1 MKYYLIAGEASGDL
15 HGSNLIRSIAAQD
28 PDADFRYYGGDKML
42 VAGGEL
48 VKHYRDTAVMGF
60 VRVATHLHKILRN
73 INDCKQDIAEYAPDI
88 LILIDYPG
96 FNLEIAK
103 YAKEVLNLK
112 VAYYIPP
119 KIWAWKEGRVE
130 QIKKYVDVVYCIF
143 PFEVDFYKSHGYDN
157 VLYVGNP
164 CVQSVKS
171 ACHVSKDDFYLING
185 FDPDKKI
192 VAMLPGSREQEV
204 KHTIAVL
211 NKMDKAKFNDCQFV
225 MAATSAVDMNMYK
238 GVDSSIKVV
247 YDETYPLLTFADAAI
262 VNSGTATLETALFGV
277 PQVVVYPIVIPRLFY
292 WIGRRYMLKIPY
304 ISLVNII
311 SGNETVKEL
320 VAHEYTVQS
329 TTDCL
334 SDLLYNNDY
343 INSVKA
349 GYNKVRD
356 ILGDSVASDVAAEHI
371 IKILRNKK
379 R

>member
-15 HGSNLIRSIAAQD
+15 HGSNLIRSIAAKD
-28 PDADFRYYGGDKML
+28 SDADFRYYGGDKML

-48 VKHYRDTAVMGF
+48 VKHYKDTAVMGF
-60 VRVATHLHKILRN
+60 LRVATHLHKILRN
-73 INDCKQDIAEYAPDI
+73 INDCKRDIADYAPDV

-164 CVQSVKS
+164 CVQSVRS

-192 VAMLPGSREQEV
+192 VALLPGSREHEV
-204 KHTIAVL
+204 KHTISVL
-211 NKMDKAKFNDCQFV
+211 NKIDKSKFNDCQFV
-225 MAATSAVDMNMYK
+225 MAATSAVDMDMYK

-247 YDETYPLLTFADAAI
+247 YDETYPLLTFATAAI

-277 PQVVVYPIVIPRLFY
+277 PQVVVFPMIVTRLLY
-292 WIGRRYMLKIPY
+292 KIGRKYMLKIPY

-311 SGNETVKEL
+311 SGKETVKEL
-320 VAHEYTVQS
+320 VAYECTVES
-329 TTDCL
+329 VTKNLTDI
-334 SDLLYNNDY
+334 LYNKECIESIKKD
-343 INSVKA
+343 
-349 GYNKVRD
+349 YNKIKS
-356 ILGDSVASDVAAEHI
+356 ILGDSVASDAAAEHLMTLL
-371 IKILRNKK
+371 KA
-379 R
+379 

>member
-15 HGSNLIRSIAAQD
+15 HGSNLIRSIAAKD

-48 VKHYRDTAVMGF
+48 VKHYKDTAVMGF
-60 VRVATHLHKILRN
+60 LRVATHLHKILRN
-73 INDCKQDIAEYAPDI
+73 INDCKRDIADYAPDV

-103 YAKEVLNLK
+103 YAKDVLNLK

-143 PFEVDFYKSHGYDN
+143 PFEVDFYKSHGYDS

-164 CVQSVKS
+164 CVQSVRS

-192 VAMLPGSREQEV
+192 VALLPGSREHEV
-204 KHTIAVL
+204 KHTISVL
-211 NKMDKAKFNDCQFV
+211 NKIDKSKFNDCQFV
-225 MAATSAVDMNMYK
+225 MAATSAVDMDMYK

-247 YDETYPLLTFADAAI
+247 YDETYPLLTFATAAI

-277 PQVVVYPIVIPRLFY
+277 PQVVVFPMIVTRLLY
-292 WIGRRYMLKIPY
+292 KIGRKYMLKIPY

-311 SGNETVKEL
+311 SGKETVKEL
-320 VAHEYTVQS
+320 VAYECTVES
-329 TTDCL
+329 VTKNLTDI
-334 SDLLYNNDY
+334 LYNKECIESIKKD
-343 INSVKA
+343 
-349 GYNKVRD
+349 YNKIKS
-356 ILGDSVASDVAAEHI
+356 ILGDSVASDAAAEHLMTLL
-371 IKILRNKK
+371 KA
-379 R
+379 